1 MSFNKKDEDDA
12 GIVKVD
18 RTSVFQEARVFNTS
32 PVSPRRCRILLTK
45 IALLLFTGE
54 KFPQQEAT
62 ALFFGISKLFQNKD
76 ASLRQMVYLVIKELS
91 KEAED
96 VIMVT
101 SSIMKDTAA
110 VGSDVVYRANAIRAL
125 CRIIDASTVQ
135 AIERN
140 IKTAIVDKT
149 PSVASAALVSSYHL
163 LPIARDIVR
172 RWQSETQEAASSNK
186 ASSGFSIGG
195 FGGSAHSAMGASN
208 NYMTQYHALGLLYQ
222 MRSHDRMAL
231 VKMVQQY
238 SAAGVVKSPNARV
251 MLVRLAA
258 KLAHDDPSLRRP
270 MMKLLDDW
278 LRDKSEMVNF
288 EAAKALTTFSDLTD
302 AEVGQAIHVLQLF
315 LTSPRAITKF
325 AAIRILHHFATFK
338 PDSVRSCNPDIE
350 SLISNTNRSIATF
363 AITTLLKTGNESSV
377 DRLLKQISTF
387 MSEITDEFKVTVV
400 EAIRTLCLKFPAKQA
415 GMLGFLSG
423 ILRDEGGFEFKR
435 AVVESMFDL
444 IKFVPE
450 SREEALGQLCEFIE
464 DCEFTKLA
472 VRVLHLLGVEGPRT
486 RNPTKYIRYIYNR
499 VVLENAVVRAAAVTA
514 LAKFGVG
521 QSDAEL
527 KRSVQVLLTRCLDDT
542 DDEVRDRAALN
553 LRLMKEDDETA
564 ARFVRNDSMFS
575 LPILEDQLAHYVNG
589 GNAEAFAEPFDFKNV
604 PVVTREQS
612 LAEDRTTKLTTATP
626 TLKAPTIGGP
636 ATTKN
641 ASNGASSGADSLREA
656 TAATQRYAQQLLAV
670 PEFGAYGAVLKS
682 SATVELT
689 ESETEYVVS
698 AVKHVFREHVVLQ
711 FEVKNTL
718 ADYVLA
724 DVSMLSTPSGADEEG
739 EGAGSGAVLEE
750 EFIIPA
756 PVIKGEETGTVYVSF
771 ARGTGGSSA
780 GFDAATLTNVLK
792 FTLKEI
798 DPSNNEPEEGGY
810 DDEYQVEDLEIT
822 GADYILPAFAGSFEN
837 IWSGLDPSSSDAEEA
852 EETLQ
857 LGNAKGL
864 AEAVEWLGRELGMQA
879 LEGTDVVVSTS
890 THQLKLFG
898 RSVGGNARSGSGGK
912 VAALI
917 RMAYSVD
924 PWAFVRGGG
933 QGSVARVTARGSASF
948 NGPVPGVTGGGG
960 EARSRDVEAGKEEG
974 DTAGV
979 EAFPPLELTV
989 STSGLGLPDDALREH
1004 YAMKDGKGKGHRRR
1018 RSSWSELGF

>member
-32 PVSPRRCRILLTK
+32 PISPRRCRILLTK

-54 KFPQQEAT
+54 KFPTTEAT
-62 ALFFGISKLFQNKD
+62 SLFFGISKLFQNKD
-76 ASLRQMVYLVIKELS
+76 ASLRQMVYLIIKELS
-91 KEAED
+91 KDAED

-149 PSVASAALVSSYHL
+149 PSVSSAALVSSYHL

-172 RWQSETQEAASSNK
+172 RWQSETQEAASSSK
-186 ASSGFSIGG
+186 SSGGFSLG
-195 FGGSAHSAMGASN
+195 FGTGAQSHMAASN
-208 NYMTQYHALGLLYQ
+208 TNYMTQYHAIGLLYQ

-238 SAAGVVKSPNARV
+238 SVQGVVKSPAARV

-258 KLAHDDPSLRRP
+258 KLAEDDPSLRRP
-270 MMKLLDDW
+270 MMKLLDEW

-288 EAAKALTTFSDLTD
+288 EAAKAICETPDLTD
-302 AEVGQAIHVLQLF
+302 GEVGQAIHVLQLF
-315 LTSPRAITKF
+315 LTSPRAVTKF
-325 AAIRILHHFATFK
+325 AAIRILHQFASFK
-338 PDSVRSCNPDIE
+338 PEAVRQCNPDIE

-377 DRLLKQISTF
+377 DRLMKQISTF
-387 MSEITDEFKVTVV
+387 MSEITDEFKVTIV
-400 EAIRTLCLKFPAKQA
+400 EAIRTLCLKFPSKQA
-415 GMLGFLSG
+415 GMLTFLSG

-450 SREEALGQLCEFIE
+450 SKEEALAHLCEFIE

-472 VRVLHLLGVEGPRT
+472 VRILHLLGMEGPRT
-486 RNPTKYIRYIYNR
+486 KQPTKYIRYIYNR
-499 VVLENAVVRAAAVTA
+499 VVLENAIVRAAAVTA

-521 QSDAEL
+521 QKDAEV

-553 LRLMKEDDETA
+553 LRLMKEDDEMA
-564 ARFVRNDSMFS
+564 SRFVRNDSMFS

-589 GNAEAFAEPFDFKNV
+589 GSAEAFANPFDFANV

-612 LAEDRTTKLTTATP
+612 LAEDRTKKLTTATP
-626 TLKAPTIGGP
+626 TLKAPSTGP
-636 ATTKN
+636 KKTD
-641 ASNGASSGADSLREA
+641 ASSTMAEVAEEA
-656 TAATQRYAQQLLAV
+656 AVASQKYAQQLQSI
-670 PEFGAYGAVLKS
+670 PEFSGYGAVLKS
-682 SATVELT
+682 SPVVELT

-698 AVKHVFREHVVLQ
+698 AVKHLFKEHLVLQ
-711 FEVKNTL
+711 FDIKNTL

-724 DVSMLSTPSGADEEG
+724 DVSVLCTATAADEE
-739 EGAGSGAVLEE
+739 ASALED
-750 EFIIPA
+750 EFVIPA
-756 PVIKGEETGTVYVSF
+756 EALKTDEPGIVYVSF
-771 ARGTGGSSA
+771 ARPA
-780 GFDAATLTNVLK
+780 DGFVVASFTNVLK

-798 DPSNNEPEEGGY
+798 DPTTSEPEEGGY
-810 DDEYQVEDLEIT
+810 EDEYEVGDLQLT
-822 GADYILPAFAGSFEN
+822 GADYVLPAFAGSFDD
-837 IWSGLDPSSSDAEEA
+837 IWNGLDGEEEA

-857 LGNAKGL
+857 LAHAKSV
-864 AEAVEWLGRELGMQA
+864 AEAVEWLVKTLGMQP
-879 LEGTDVVVSTS
+879 LEGTELALSAS
-890 THQLKLFG
+890 THALKLYG
-898 RSVGGNARSGSGGK
+898 RSVAGGR
-912 VAALI
+912 VAGLV
-917 RMAYSVD
+917 RMAYS
-924 PWAFVRGGG
+924 
-933 QGSVARVTARGSASF
+933 ARS
-948 NGPVPGVTGGGG
+948 GVTVKVA
-960 EARSRDVEAGKEEG
+960 ARSEEEG
-974 DTAGV
+974 LAALLVAGV
-979 EAFPPLELTV
+979 A
-989 STSGLGLPDDALREH
+989 
-1004 YAMKDGKGKGHRRR
+1004 
-1018 RSSWSELGF
+1018 